1 MDGAALAVAIKNAAS
16 VTTYAVMFTAAR
28 AAAGNSAMQC
38 NWSLEHWSLEHW
50 SLEHC
55 RTAMKP
61 TRPRPRPATL
71 VLQPDVPPADGEP
84 LVVPIVTATS
94 FARAGID
101 SAAPHRYSRE
111 SNPTVSALEDVLGRL
126 ENAQALCFSSGL
138 AAETTLL
145 LATVRTGDHVVCSRA
160 VYGGTTRLLQQ
171 VFAPLGITATFVDT
185 GDANNVAAALQP
197 RTKLCLIET
206 PANPTLRLSPLAAI
220 ADVVVPRGIVLAVDN
235 TFLTPV
241 LQQPLDLGA
250 TITVQATTKF
260 VEGHSSA
267 LGGSLATRDAQLR
280 DRLFFLRKCLGT
292 IQSPFQA
299 WATLQGLKTL
309 PLRIERQSHG
319 AAVVA
324 QWLAARRDVTV
335 VHHPSLSSFPQR
347 ALADSQ
353 HLGHHGAVVS
363 FELAGGLERAQR
375 FVVAV
380 RRCRLAEHVGAV
392 ETLLT
397 HPATMTHGSVPAADR
412 RAAGIPD
419 ALLRLSVGLE
429 DAADIIADLDQ
440 AIAASAPAA
449 STTATT
455 AAAVHAEVAGGVSCP
470 RI

>member
-1 MDGAALAVAIKNAAS
+1 
-16 VTTYAVMFTAAR
+16 
-28 AAAGNSAMQC
+28 
-38 NWSLEHWSLEHW
+38 
-50 SLEHC
+50 
-55 RTAMKP
+55 MKP
-61 TRPRPRPATL
+61 TRSRPSPATL
-71 VLQPDVPPADGEP
+71 CLHPEVPPADGEP
-84 LVVPIVTATS
+84 LVTPIVTATT
-94 FARAGID
+94 FVRAGID

-145 LATVRTGDHVVCSRA
+145 LATVHTGDHVVCSRA

-171 VFAPLGITATFVDT
+171 VFAPLGVTATFVDT
-185 GDANNVAAALQP
+185 DDASNVAAALQP
-197 RTKLCLIET
+197 RTKLCLVET

-220 ADVVVPRGIVLAVDN
+220 AAVVVPRGIVFAVDN

-250 TITVQATTKF
+250 TVTVQATTKF

-267 LGGSLATRDAQLR
+267 LGGAIATRDAQLR
-280 DRLFFLRKCLGT
+280 DRLFFLRKCVGT

-309 PLRIERQSHG
+309 PLRIERQSHS
-319 AAVVA
+319 AAVIA
-324 QWLAARRDVTV
+324 QWLAAHRDVTV
-335 VHHPSLSSFPQR
+335 VHHPSLSSFAQR

-353 HLGHHGAVVS
+353 HLGAHGAVVS

-375 FVVAV
+375 FVGAV

-429 DAADIIADLDQ
+429 DAADILADLDQ
-440 AIAASAPAA
+440 AIAASAASAA
-449 STTATT
+449 AGARAAT
-455 AAAVHAEVAGGVSCP
+455 AAAARAEGAGGAPCP